1 MASPSVSLDNYL
13 FGPVSAQYC
22 IWFYIISIFGF
33 VFLCLNL
40 LGFIVSLFM
49 KKVHFSVPFTLFT
62 SVGTCFFVYF
72 QNRLLYNMC
81 LKSEA

>member
-22 IWFYIISIFGF
+22 IWFYIISIIGF
-33 VFLCLNL
+33 IMMCFVL
-40 LGFIVSLFM
+40 LGFIISLFM
-49 KKVHFSVPFTLFT
+49 KKVHFSVPLTFFMALF
-62 SVGTCFFVYF
+62 SWFFMYF